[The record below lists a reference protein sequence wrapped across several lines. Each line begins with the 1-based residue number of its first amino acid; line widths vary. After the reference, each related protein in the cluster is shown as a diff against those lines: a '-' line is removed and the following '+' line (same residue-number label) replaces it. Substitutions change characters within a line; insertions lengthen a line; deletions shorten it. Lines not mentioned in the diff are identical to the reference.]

1 MASARGRTAASAA
14 GQLLVTVGVLLLLFA
29 AYELWGTALV
39 AARGQAALDRQLDR
53 TWAQPAPAPT
63 GPGPL
68 PAVDVPQVPVGS
80 AWARLYLPTL
90 TTSSLAVVEGV
101 GAGDLRRGPGHLPGS
116 AAPGQ
121 AGNLVLSG
129 HRTTYG
135 APFADLDRL
144 RPGDP
149 VVLQTRD
156 GWATYRVTGEQ
167 TVRPSAV
174 GVTLPVPD
182 APGAAPSRSL
192 LTLTTCT
199 PRYSASHR
207 LVVRAEL
214 ETAGPDRPDVLAG

>member
-1 MASARGRTAASAA
+1 MPSPRSRSLASGA
-14 GQLLVTVGVLLLLFA
+14 GQVLVTVGVLLLLFA

-39 AARGQAALDRQLDR
+39 AQRGQDGLDRQLER
-53 TWAQPAPAPT
+53 TWAQPAPEPT
-63 GPGPL
+63 GSL
-68 PAVDVPQVPVGS
+68 PAVEGPRVAVGA

-90 TTSSLAVVEGV
+90 TRDPLAVVEGV
-101 GAGDLRRGPGHLPGS
+101 GTADLRRGPGHLPGS

-156 GWATYRVTGEQ
+156 GWATYRITGAQ
-167 TVRPSAV
+167 TVLPSAV

-182 APGAAPSRSL
+182 QPGAAAGRSL

-207 LVVRAEL
+207 LVLRGEL